1 MKRILI
7 TGGAGMLAQA
17 LKKSFSGDTV
27 LALSRKEM
35 DITDQQQIRQIAG
48 AFKPDIVLNPAAFTG
63 VDDNEVFA
71 HKAFLVNARGAGNM
85 AAAARWAGASIV
97 HFSTDYIFDGCRSVP
112 YSEGDQPNPLSVY
125 GASKLAGEKLVRK
138 MCTEHYI
145 IRTSWLFGRN
155 GQNFVGIIR
164 KRLRAG
170 DSVSAAVDQL
180 GCPTFTEDLAEAVKL
195 MLAGKAAYGTY
206 HLTNSGFCS
215 RYQLAAEIARQTG
228 CSEKLIVP
236 IKMAQLDLKAR
247 RPLYTVLD
255 NACWRDN
262 KFPPLRHYGRAL
274 ADFLQL
280 PESPYQ

>member
-17 LKKSFSGDTV
+17 LKKSFDGDNTV
-27 LALSRKEM
+27 LALSREEM
-35 DITDQQQIRQIAG
+35 DITDQQQIRKIAS
-48 AFKPDIVLNPAAFTG
+48 AFKPHIILNPAAFTG
-63 VDDNEVFA
+63 VDDNEIFA

-85 AAAARWAGASIV
+85 AAAARWAGASFV
-97 HFSTDYIFDGCRSVP
+97 HFSTDYIFDGCGRVP

-125 GASKLAGEKLVRK
+125 GTSKLEGEKLVRK
-138 MCTEHYI
+138 MCPEHYI

-155 GQNFVGIIR
+155 GRNFVSIIR
-164 KRLRAG
+164 KKLSKGER
-170 DSVSAAVDQL
+170 VSAAVDQL
-180 GCPTFTEDLAEAVKL
+180 GCPTFAEDLAEAVKL
-195 MLAGKAAYGTY
+195 MLAEKAAYGTY

-236 IKMAQLDLKAR
+236 IKMAQLAFIAR
-247 RPLYTVLD
+247 RPLYTVLE

-262 KFPPLRHYGRAL
+262 KLPPLRYYGRAL

-280 PESPYQ
+280 PESP